1 MPFNSKTSTTSFG
14 TKLVHAESVDENHF
28 GALSTPIYQVSTFH
42 QFSFDEPG
50 RFDYSRSG
58 NPTREAL
65 EDAIARLEGGYAGF
79 AFSSGMAA
87 ISSVLCLLSNGDEIL
102 LSDDIYGGT
111 YRAVTR
117 LFPRFGIKAKFV
129 NTTDINAIESA
140 ITPETRIIFLETPSN
155 PQMNI
160 TDIKSVSELAKRHD
174 IITVVDNTFMTP
186 YLQQPLQLGADIVVH
201 SATKYIGGHSD
212 VVGGLVVAATEELA
226 EEIKFI
232 QNAFGAVLGPQDSWL
247 MLRGLKTLKV
257 RMDQHQKTAHSIAQW
272 LKSRPE
278 VKRVYYPGLP
288 EHPGHQLALEQ
299 ATGFGGIISFVLHD
313 IDQVKNFV
321 SNITIPA
328 LAVSL
333 GAVESILTYPA
344 RMSHASIPEDKRIQ
358 MGVTDTLLRLSVG
371 LEDETDLLQDLEQA
385 LTSAVLS
392 PQI

>member
-1 MPFNSKTSTTSFG
+1 MPVNAKTSTTSFG

-65 EDAIARLEGGYAGF
+65 EDAIAKLEGGYAGF

-87 ISSVLCLLSNGDEIL
+87 ISSVLCLLSAGDHIL
-102 LSDDIYGGT
+102 LSADIYGGT

-117 LFPRFGIKAKFV
+117 LFPRFGIKAEFV
-129 NTTDINAIESA
+129 DTTNVNAVESA
-140 ITPETRIIFLETPSN
+140 ILPETRMVFLETPSN

-160 TDIKSVSELAKRHD
+160 TDIKAVSEVAKRHG

-186 YLQQPLQLGADIVVH
+186 YLQQPLQLGADVVVH

-212 VVGGLVVAATEELA
+212 VVGGLVVAATAELA
-226 EEIKFI
+226 DEIKFI
-232 QNAFGAVLGPQDSWL
+232 QNAFGAILGPQDSWL

-257 RMDQHQKTAHSIAQW
+257 RMDQHQKTAHSLALW
-272 LKSRPE
+272 LKNRPE
-278 VKRVYYPGLP
+278 VKHVYYPGLP
-288 EHPGHQLALEQ
+288 EHPGHELALQQ

-321 SNITIPA
+321 NNIKIPA

-371 LEDETDLLQDLEQA
+371 LEDEEDLLNDLEQA

-392 PQI
+392 TPL